1 MKENLAPRSFA
12 DGISSG
18 GTPHTSWHS

>member
-1 MKENLAPRSFA
+1 MKDNLAPRSFA